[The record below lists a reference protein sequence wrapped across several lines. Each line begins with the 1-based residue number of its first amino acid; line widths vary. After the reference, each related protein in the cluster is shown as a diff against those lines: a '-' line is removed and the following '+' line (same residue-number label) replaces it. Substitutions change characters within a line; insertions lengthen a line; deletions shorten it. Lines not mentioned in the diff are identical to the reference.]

1 MLIRRQDDRLH
12 GCGIEFNDDDD
23 ADCACA
29 FHFNSWVYFL
39 LFYFFTGL
47 ALWKKLKLRKRRY
60 AVLGWLTQLPRQVT
74 SVCFAP
80 QPQLEPQPQSKL
92 GTRLMMC
99 NFWAKPT
106 VRVYECV
113 CVCVYVAR
121 VCGNCKP
128 SMTRYSR
135 SLCPTVV
142 NRFPHYTIRFLAV
155 LAQLATPLSPPPL
168 LFISILLIFLV
179 SFPTFC
185 RRKRFTLNT
194 AMVRRDRQ
202 RYEWFSFFCSSLA
215 FLMSYRC
222 MFCIM
227 RWMIPAHK

>member
-1 MLIRRQDDRLH
+1 MLISRQDDRLH

-74 SVCFAP
+74 SVCSAP

-106 VRVYECV
+106 VRVCV
-113 CVCVYVAR
+113 CVCMWPGCVGTVSQVWQDTAAVFVR
-121 VCGNCKP
+121 QSSTGFHITP
-128 SMTRYSR
+128 FAFWQYSHN
-135 SLCPTVV
+135 S
-142 NRFPHYTIRFLAV
+142 PH
-155 LAQLATPLSPPPL
+155 LSHLPQL

-179 SFPTFC
+179 SFPAFC
-185 RRKRFTLNT
+185 RRKRFTLNS